1 MGSVQDHAY
10 RGAAGWRYAAPPDS
24 ATISKS
30 VSLPGSTGAAR
41 RVATIFALAG
51 IEIGGRRPW
60 DLQVYD
66 ERFYQRLLSDGS
78 LASGES
84 YMDGW
89 WDAEALDELCAR
101 VHRANLAD
109 KVGEWSTIWLALKG
123 RIFNR
128 QTKSRS
134 AEGRTTTLRPR

>member
-1 MGSVQDHAY
+1 MGSVQNHAY
-10 RGAAGWRYAAPPDS
+10 RGAAGWRYAASPDS

-66 ERFYQRLLSDGS
+66 ERFYQRLLSNFDRAWPV
-78 LASGES
+78 LQHK
-84 YMDGW
+84 Y
-89 WDAEALDELCAR
+89 DERFYRMWKYYLLGCAGGF
-101 VHRANLAD
+101 RARKLQLWQI
-109 KVGEWSTIWLALKG
+109 VLSKG
-123 RIFNR
+123 DIPAYTSIR
-128 QTKSRS
+128 
-134 AEGRTTTLRPR
+134 